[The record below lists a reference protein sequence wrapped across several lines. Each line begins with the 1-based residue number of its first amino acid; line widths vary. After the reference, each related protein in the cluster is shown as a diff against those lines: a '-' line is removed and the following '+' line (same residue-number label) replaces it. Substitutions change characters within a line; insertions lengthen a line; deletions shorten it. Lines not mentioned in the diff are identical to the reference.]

1 MRSEFADTGWMISNV
16 SGRSLKIFVDG
27 VEVSLNTGTNL
38 GDGNT
43 HIVEYVFKL
52 HWVRNDSPSFNGVF
66 ANTEYYPEGSSPVM
80 VEISKIWATG
90 RRFYVWLPKLED
102 ATDLPESEQRATQW
116 IKHVDDAE

>member
-27 VEVSLNTGTNL
+27 VEVPLNTATNL

-43 HIVEYVFKL
+43 HIVEHVFKL

-66 ANTEYYPEGSSPVM
+66 ANTEYYPDGNSPVM
-80 VEISKIWATG
+80 VEISKIGATG

-102 ATDLPESEQRATQW
+102 VTGLPEADQRATPW
-116 IKHVDDAE
+116 VKHVNDIE